1 MLTLN
6 ELSKQAEELYNK
18 FLNDIQDMQ
27 DASSDVEDDYDDYYS
42 DEVISKS
49 GHYDEQALENY
60 RYATNEDGE
69 YIHRLNKP
77 INGYSD

>member
-1 MLTLN
+1 MKLTDIV
-6 ELSKQAEELYNK
+6 KQAEELYNK

-27 DASSDVEDDYDDYYS
+27 DASSDVEDDYDYYS

-60 RYATNEDGE
+60 RYAKNEDGE
-69 YIHRLNKP
+69 YIHRLSKP